1 LRIAIVTGF
10 FLPVPALRGG
20 ATERSWYGLAKIF
33 AASGHSVTFISRA
46 VPNLAVSEIEDGV
59 RHIRI
64 PGFDHTRHLAVN
76 LVLDFAW
83 GVRVARALPAGDVVI
98 CNTITL
104 PAWLHRMKPT
114 AGKVAVMIGR
124 TPKGQ
129 VRFYGGVERIYAPS
143 TFLARQIG
151 PSPAS
156 KRTKV
161 IGYPIDWHL
170 HARFSAQ
177 VGSPITLGFVGRLHP
192 EKGIALLV
200 GAACILAA
208 RTNMPEWKLKI
219 VGPGNV
225 SEGGGGD
232 VWLAG
237 LKNDAARLLGN
248 RVEWTGPE
256 FDPERLARLYG
267 TMDIFCYP
275 SLAENGET
283 FGVSVAEAMA
293 SRCAV
298 VVSALGCFSDLVI
311 EGQTG
316 SVFDHRA
323 SEPEVLLADALGR
336 LLIDS
341 TLRKDMAVRGQ
352 DHSRRFDYPAVS
364 EKIVEDLALLTGTK
378 SQKPQ

>member
-1 LRIAIVTGF
+1 M
-10 FLPVPALRGG
+10 
-20 ATERSWYGLAKIF
+20 
-33 AASGHSVTFISRA
+33 SGHSVTFISRA
-46 VPNLAVSEIEDGV
+46 VPGLPVSEIEDGF
-59 RHIRI
+59 RHTRV

-76 LVLDFAW
+76 LVLDFVW
-83 GVRVARALPAGDVVI
+83 GIRVARALPAGDVVI

-104 PAWLHRMKPT
+104 PAWLHRIRPT

-143 TFLARQIG
+143 TFLARQI
-151 PSPAS
+151 SSNPAS

-170 HARFSAQ
+170 HARNSAQ
-177 VGSPITLGFVGRLHP
+177 LGSPITIGFVGRLHP
-192 EKGIALLV
+192 EKGIALLL
-200 GAACILAA
+200 GAAFILAT
-208 RTNMPEWKLKI
+208 RTNIPEWKLKI
-219 VGPGNV
+219 VGPESV

-232 VWLAG
+232 VWLVG
-237 LKNDAARLLGN
+237 LKNDAARLLGD

-256 FDPERLARLYG
+256 FDPEPLARHFG

-275 SLAENGET
+275 SLAEKGET

-298 VVSALGCFSDLVI
+298 VVSALECFGDLVI
-311 EGQTG
+311 DGQTG

-323 SEPEVLLADALGR
+323 KEPEVLLANALAR
-336 LLIDS
+336 LLADS
-341 TLRKDMAVRGQ
+341 TLRKDVAIRGQ
-352 DHSRRFDYPAVS
+352 EHSRRFDYPDVS
-364 EKIVEDLALLTGTK
+364 EKILSDLALLTGTR